1 MGALLS
7 MGLVIGVAGG
17 AGARPATKSMA
28 PTVKSVVPDHGSVN
42 GGTLVTVTGKNL
54 ITASAVSFGGVP
66 GVIESFKRGGSIEA
80 TAPAGTSTV
89 DVTVTTPD
97 GTSNETAADSFT
109 YVTTP
114 AIQNLSPRIGAS
126 YGGTRVIISGS
137 DFSGVTGVSFG
148 DTAAASFVID
158 SPQAITAVTSAESVG
173 QVAVS
178 LTGTDG
184 DSPSDPAD
192 LYTFA
197 LRVPK
202 VTFVSPATGSDAGG
216 TAVVITGTGFNK
228 KTTTTVDFGSG
239 NPGTGVTVKNS
250 RTIDVTSPAGS
261 GVVDVTVTDTKKGTS
276 SLNPTFDQFSYTDS

>member
-1 MGALLS
+1 MN
-7 MGLVIGVAGG
+7 GV
-17 AGARPATKSMA
+17 
-28 PTVKSVVPDHGSVN
+28 
-42 GGTLVTVTGKNL
+42 GTRRNSAIV
-54 ITASAVSFGGVP
+54 AVS
-66 GVIESFKRGGSIEA
+66 
-80 TAPAGTSTV
+80 PAGTGTV
-89 DVTVTTPD
+89 DITVTTSK
-97 GTSNETAADSFT
+97 GTSSPVPADEFT